1 MAEDLVEGV
10 DDLALA
16 ATLAVLAAIAIAAPA
31 GATNAA
37 PQATAAAVTVKLKDS
52 YFSPSRLTISRG
64 TAVRFVWAGKLSH
77 NIVGG
82 GLPKS
87 LARTKVHGTY
97 NAVFSTAGTK
107 TLICTIHPGM
117 VLKLRVR

>member
-1 MAEDLVEGV
+1 MKRI
-10 DDLALA
+10 LALA
-16 ATLAVLAAIAIAAPA
+16 ATLAVLAAIVITAPA
-31 GATNAA
+31 GATNAG
-37 PQATAAAVTVKLKDS
+37 PKATAAAVTVKLKDS
-52 YFSPSRLTISRG
+52 YFSPSKLTISHG

-77 NIVGG
+77 NMTGG

-97 NAVFSTAGTK
+97 TTAFSKGTK
-107 TLICTIHPGM
+107 TIICTIHPGM